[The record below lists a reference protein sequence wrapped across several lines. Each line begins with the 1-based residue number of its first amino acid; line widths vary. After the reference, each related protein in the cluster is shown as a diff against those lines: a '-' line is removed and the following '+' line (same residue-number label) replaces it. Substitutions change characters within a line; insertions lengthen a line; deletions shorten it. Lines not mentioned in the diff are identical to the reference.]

1 LTSLFYHICVRVSRS
16 LSERIA
22 LGRREDRRF

>member
-1 LTSLFYHICVRVSRS
+1 MPLFYHICVRVSRS
-16 LSERIA
+16 LLERIA